1 MSMKLFLS
9 SVSAI
14 LVVLFLT
21 GCGIKPTATGW
32 DYNSD
37 GGKFEIIEYKPVDL
51 TKYSQTRDLMFIEG
65 NQIKFPSR
73 EDSLFDYFNGNKV
86 YRADRGIRCTVAS
99 FLLSDHEVTNKEYRQ
114 FMTWAKKK
122 AAADLLAKTY
132 PEKRLPNGNYNED
145 IPIDWNDPVIQS
157 ELFIKRNNESF
168 FNNSLLSYNIG
179 KITNKYEAEQI
190 DSTIK
195 IYPDTTCIEE
205 GLYSYRRVY
214 WYYEEYDNYPVVGIN
229 WHQANAYCEW
239 LTLRLN
245 EEVLL
250 KNNVISRESLYHTM
264 NTLIQAIENWEKENS
279 NAGDGLLFPNFRLPT
294 EAEWMIATK
303 TKNYTIETDQFF
315 AWDGFRLKNAKGQ
328 YLANFEQDYYSS
340 STDAYEFTAPVKSFP
355 TEGLK
360 VYDLCGNVAEWV
372 SDSFGKDK
380 SFKVVKGGSWADSF
394 ESLMSHERQEMH
406 YQSSS
411 SRVGFRVAM
420 ESYGSSLNY
429 IMK

>member
-1 MSMKLFLS
+1 MKLFLS
-9 SVSAI
+9 SISAI

-21 GCGIKPTATGW
+21 GCGINQTATGW
-32 DYNSD
+32 EYNSD
-37 GGKFEIIEYKPVDL
+37 GGKFEFPDFKPVDL
-51 TKYSQTRDLMFIEG
+51 TKYSYTRDLKFIEG

-73 EDSLFDYFNGNKV
+73 EDSLYDYLNGNKL
-86 YRADRGIRCTVAS
+86 YRADRGVRCNVAS

-114 FMTWAKKK
+114 FMIWAKKR

-168 FNNSLLSYNIG
+168 FNNSLLSYTTG
-179 KITNKYEAEQI
+179 KITRKYGAEQR

-250 KNNVISRESLYHTM
+250 KNNVISRESLYHTE
-264 NTLIQAIENWEKENS
+264 NTLIQAYENWGKENS
-279 NAGDGLLFPNFRLPT
+279 NNREPLLFTSFRLPF

-315 AWDGFRLKNAKGQ
+315 AWDGFRLKNEKGL
-328 YLANFEQDYYSS
+328 YLANFEQGYYSA
-340 STDAYEFTAPVKSFP
+340 STDAYKFTAPVKSFP
-355 TEGLK
+355 TEDVE

-372 SDSFGKDK
+372 LDSYGKDK

-394 ESLMSHERQEMH
+394 ESLMSHKFETMH
-406 YQSSS
+406 SNQSS

-420 ESYGSSLNY
+420 EIVGSPSWY
-429 IMK
+429 ITK

>member
-1 MSMKLFLS
+1 MKLFLS

-132 PEKRLPNGNYNED
+132 PKKRLPNGNYNED

-168 FNNSLLSYNIG
+168 FNNSLLSYTIG
-179 KITNKYEAEQI
+179 KTTNKYEAEQI

-214 WYYEEYDNYPVVGIN
+214 WYYEEFDNYPVVGVN
-229 WHQANAYCEW
+229 WLQANAYCEW
-239 LTLRLN
+239 LTIRLN

-250 KNNVISRESLYHTM
+250 KNNVISRESLYHTEK
-264 NTLIQAIENWEKENS
+264 TLFQAIENWEKENS

-411 SRVGFRVAM
+411 SRVGFRVAL

>member
-1 MSMKLFLS
+1 MSVKLFLS
-9 SVSAI
+9 NVAAI

-21 GCGIKPTATGW
+21 GCGINQTATGW
-32 DYNSD
+32 EYNSD
-37 GGKFEIIEYKPVDL
+37 GGKFEILEYKPVDL
-51 TKYSQTRDLMFIEG
+51 TKYSHTRDLMFIEG

-73 EDSLFDYFNGNKV
+73 EDSLYDYLNGNKV
-86 YRADRGIRCTVAS
+86 YHADRGRQWYVSS

-114 FMTWAKKK
+114 FIIWAKKR

-145 IPIDWNDPVIQS
+145 IPINWNDPVIQS

-179 KITNKYEAEQI
+179 KITSGYGFEQI
-190 DSTIK
+190 DSTLK

-205 GLYSYRRVY
+205 GMYPYRRVY
-214 WYYEEYDNYPVVGIN
+214 WYYEEYDNYPVVGVN
-229 WHQANAYCEW
+229 WLQANAYCEW
-239 LTLRLN
+239 LTIRLN

-250 KNNVISRESLYHTM
+250 KNNVISRESLYHTE
-264 NTLIQAIENWEKENS
+264 NTLFQAIENREKEDS
-279 NAGDGLLFPNFRLPT
+279 SYREGLLFPSFRLPT
-294 EAEWMIATK
+294 EAEWIIATK

-355 TEGLK
+355 TEGIK

-372 SDSFGKDK
+372 SDSYVKDNSLK
-380 SFKVVKGGSWADSF
+380 TVKGGSWADSF
-394 ESLMSHERQEMH
+394 ESLMSHKFETMH
-406 YQSSS
+406 SNQAS
-411 SRVGFRVAM
+411 SRVGFRLAM
-420 ESYGSSLNY
+420 ERVASEY
-429 IMK
+429 ITK